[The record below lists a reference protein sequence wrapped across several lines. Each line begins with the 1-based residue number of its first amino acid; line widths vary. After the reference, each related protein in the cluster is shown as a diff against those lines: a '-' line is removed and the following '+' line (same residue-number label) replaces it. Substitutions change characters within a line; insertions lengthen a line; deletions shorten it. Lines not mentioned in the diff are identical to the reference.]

1 MIINDDWCSVSSGTH
16 FPILSLTNYIMQRK
30 ILWSLAWAL
39 LAMPAFA
46 QTILTANEAVSAA
59 LKNSPAVKASGLIVR
74 QNEQL
79 VRSARNIP
87 NPDLTFDSPSGA
99 FYTLGVQ
106 QNFRFPTVYTQQA
119 KLQQQQVV
127 LAQKEQ
133 SITENDLKFRVQA
146 AYLNVQFADLYLR
159 QLQAQDSVYAQISTA
174 AQRNFDAGTIDK
186 LALIFSQ
193 TQAADLRN
201 QVTMAAQELV
211 VSKGQLAIFTN
222 LSVFNV
228 SPLVAAP
235 GAGLDVDPTQNPL
248 IEAAKQVELINQ
260 KTIEVEKANA
270 LPGFMV
276 GYYNQGSR
284 ETNLGLRWRVG
295 VSIPLWAGQYKSRIA
310 AAQTGQDVARQRTQA
325 QTQLLSADLQAAQG
339 GATKLRNSLNFYE
352 TVALRQAD
360 EIISTAK
367 RFFESGQTDYI
378 NFLRTT
384 RDAYAIKLRYAE
396 TLKDYNQSILTINYL
411 TGTL

>member
-1 MIINDDWCSVSSGTH
+1 
-16 FPILSLTNYIMQRK
+16 MQKK
-30 ILWSLAWAL
+30 ILWGLAWAL
-39 LAMPAFA
+39 FSVPAFA
-46 QTILTANEAVSAA
+46 QTALTADEAVAAA
-59 LKNSPAVKASGLIVR
+59 LKNSPAIKASGLVVR

-87 NPDLTFDSPSGA
+87 NPDVTLDSPSGT

-119 KLQQQQVV
+119 QLQQQQTV
-127 LAQKEQ
+127 LAQKEK
-133 SITENDLKFRVQA
+133 IVTENDLKFRIRTVYLTVQYA
-146 AYLNVQFADLYLR
+146 DAYLK
-159 QLQAQDSVYAQISTA
+159 QLQSQDSTYTQIAVA
-174 AQRNFDAGTIDK
+174 AQRNFDVGTIDK
-186 LALIFSQ
+186 LALTFAQ
-193 TQAADLRN
+193 TQAADLHN
-201 QVTMAAQELV
+201 QVAMATQELA
-211 VSKGQLAIFTN
+211 VSKGQLAFFTN
-222 LSVFNV
+222 ISNFNV
-228 SPLVAAP
+228 SPLAVTPNATLAVEP
-235 GAGLDVDPTQNPL
+235 IQNPL

-310 AAQTGQDVARQRTQA
+310 AAQTGQEIAKQRTEA
-325 QTQLLSADLQAAQG
+325 QTQVISADLQAAQG
-339 GATKLRNSLNFYE
+339 DVRKFQNALTFYE
-352 TVALRQAD
+352 TVALRQATD
-360 EIISTAK
+360 IIGTAR

-384 RDAYAIKLRYAE
+384 NDAYQIRLRYVE
-396 TLKDYNQSILTINYL
+396 TLRSYNQSILTINYL
-411 TGTL
+411 TGSL

>member
-1 MIINDDWCSVSSGTH
+1 
-16 FPILSLTNYIMQRK
+16 MQKK
-30 ILWSLAWAL
+30 ILWGLAWAL
-39 LAMPAFA
+39 FSVPAFA
-46 QTILTANEAVSAA
+46 QTILTTDEAVAAA
-59 LKNSPAVKASGLIVR
+59 LKNSPAIKASGLVIR

-87 NPDLTFDSPSGA
+87 NPDVTLDSPSGT

-119 KLQQQQVV
+119 KLQQQQIV
-127 LAQKEQ
+127 LAQKEK
-133 SITENDLKFRVQA
+133 IVTENDLKYRIRTVYLTVQYA
-146 AYLNVQFADLYLR
+146 DAYLK
-159 QLQAQDSVYAQISTA
+159 QLQSQDSAYAQIAVA
-174 AQRNFDAGTIDK
+174 AQRNFDVGTIDK
-186 LALIFSQ
+186 LALTFAQ
-193 TQAADLRN
+193 TQAADLHN
-201 QVTMAAQELV
+201 QVAMATQELA
-211 VSKGQLAIFTN
+211 VSKGQLAFFTN
-222 LSVFNV
+222 ISNFNV
-228 SPLVAAP
+228 SPLAVTPNATLAVEP
-235 GAGLDVDPTQNPL
+235 IQNPL

-310 AAQTGQDVARQRTQA
+310 AAQTGQEIAKQRTEA
-325 QTQLLSADLQAAQG
+325 QTQVISADLQAAQSDL
-339 GATKLRNSLNFYE
+339 KKFQNSLTFYE
-352 TVALRQAD
+352 TIALQQAN
-360 EIISTAK
+360 EIISTAR

-384 RDAYAIKLRYAE
+384 NDAYQIRLRYVE
-396 TLKDYNQSILTINYL
+396 TLRSYNQSILTINYL

>member
-1 MIINDDWCSVSSGTH
+1 
-16 FPILSLTNYIMQRK
+16 MQKK
-30 ILWSLAWAL
+30 ILWGLAWVL
-39 LAMPAFA
+39 FSVPAFA
-46 QTILTANEAVSAA
+46 QTLLTADEAVAAA
-59 LKNSPAVKASGLIVR
+59 LKNSPAIKASGLVVR

-106 QNFRFPTVYTQQA
+106 QSFRFPTVYAQQA
-119 KLQQQQVV
+119 KLQQQQIV
-127 LAQKEQ
+127 LAQKEK
-133 SITENDLKFRVQA
+133 IVTENDLKYRIRTV
-146 AYLNVQFADLYLR
+146 YLNVQYTDAYLQ
-159 QLQAQDSVYAQISTA
+159 QLQSQDSAYAQIAVA
-174 AQRNFDAGTIDK
+174 AQRNFDVGTIDK
-186 LALIFSQ
+186 LALTFAQ

-201 QVTMAAQELV
+201 QVAMAIQELA
-211 VSKGQLAIFTN
+211 VSKGQLSFFTN
-222 LSVFNV
+222 IPNFNV
-228 SPLVAAP
+228 SPLVFTPNAILAFE
-235 GAGLDVDPTQNPL
+235 PTQNPR
-248 IEAAKQVELINQ
+248 IEAAKQIELINQ
-260 KTIEVEKANA
+260 KTIEIEKANA

-310 AAQTGQDVARQRTQA
+310 AAQTGQEIAKQRTEA
-325 QTQLLSADLQAAQG
+325 QTQVLSADLQAAQG
-339 GATKLRNSLNFYE
+339 DLKKFQNSLTFYE
-352 TVALRQAD
+352 TVALQQAND
-360 EIISTAK
+360 IISTAR

-384 RDAYAIKLRYAE
+384 NDAYTIKLRYVE
-396 TLKDYNQSILTINYL
+396 TLRGYNQSILTINYL

>member
-1 MIINDDWCSVSSGTH
+1 
-16 FPILSLTNYIMQRK
+16 MQKK
-30 ILWSLAWAL
+30 ILWGLAWAL
-39 LAMPAFA
+39 FSVPTFA
-46 QTILTANEAVSAA
+46 QTILTADDAVSAA
-59 LKNSPAVKASGLIVR
+59 LKNSPAIKASGLVVR

-106 QNFRFPTVYTQQA
+106 QSFRFPTVYTQQA
-119 KLQQQQVV
+119 KLQQQQIV
-127 LAQKEQ
+127 LAQKEK
-133 SITENDLKFRVQA
+133 IVTETDLKYRIRT
-146 AYLNVQFADLYLR
+146 AYLNVQYADAYLK
-159 QLQAQDSVYAQISTA
+159 QLQGQDSVYAQIAVA
-174 AQRNFDAGTIDK
+174 AKRNFDVGTIDK
-186 LALIFSQ
+186 LALIFAE

-201 QVTMAAQELV
+201 QVAMATQELR
-211 VSKGQLAIFTN
+211 VSQGQLSFFTN
-222 LSVFNV
+222 IPNFNVLPLVVTSNTALSV
-228 SPLVAAP
+228 
-235 GAGLDVDPTQNPL
+235 DPAQNPL
-248 IEAAKQVELINQ
+248 IEAARQVELINQ
-260 KTIEVEKANA
+260 KAVEVEKANA

-310 AAQTGQDVARQRTQA
+310 AAQTGQEIAKQRTE
-325 QTQLLSADLQAAQG
+325 TQMQILSADLQAAQG
-339 GATKLRNSLNFYE
+339 DLRKFQNSLNFYE
-352 TVALRQAD
+352 TVALQQAND
-360 EIISTAK
+360 IISTAR

-384 RDAYAIKLRYAE
+384 NDAYAIKLRHVE
-396 TLKDYNQSILTINYL
+396 TLRGYNQSILTINYL